1 MNFNVYVPK
10 DIGAKLSRATETL
23 HCSRNSIVT
32 EALAQW
38 LELHL
43 PTQWPDNFFN
53 FSPLEDVPDFKA
65 LRSDLADVSNED
77 PLA

>member
-10 DIGAKLSRATETL
+10 DIGAKLSRATEAL

-38 LELHL
+38 LEVHL
-43 PTQWPDNFFN
+43 PSKWPKGFFA
-53 FSPLEDVPDFKA
+53 FSPMQDVPDFKA
-65 LRSDLADVSNED
+65 LRSDLADVTNED
-77 PLA
+77 PF

>member
-10 DIGAKLSRATETL
+10 DIGLKLSEATKAL

-32 EALAQW
+32 EALSEW
-38 LELHL
+38 LQVHL
-43 PTQWPDNFFN
+43 PSEWPQGFFD
-53 FSPLEDVPDFKA
+53 FSPVEGVPDFKA
-65 LRSDLADVSNED
+65 LRKDLADIVNED